1 MPICLDLSATI
12 YIAIH
17 RFRAVLITR
26 LPSIR
31 PEKGVPRRPDAPLG
45 VTRA

>member
-31 PEKGVPRRPDAPLG
+31 PEKGCRVGRTHLL
-45 VTRA
+45 V